1 MLKEILS
8 KYSPPD
14 LRWGLAL
21 TLAHQDIRD
30 RFTRTVLGPFWIVI
44 SNAALVGGIAVVFGG
59 LFNAPIADYV
69 TYVALGIATW
79 TYISTIM
86 TGSSK
91 YFESGKNILFTYDLP
106 WSMQITRRV
115 FVEAIV
121 FGIHLLV
128 AIPIVLYT
136 QTDLGVISLF
146 AIVGVFINL
155 VFGYGIA
162 LIIAS
167 FGVRYSDLG
176 HALESIMLFL
186 FLFTPVFWLESDLGA
201 TRSAVVQ
208 YNPLFHL
215 LDIIRTPILDQ
226 NIPVDGV
233 IISSVLASTT
243 LLIGIF
249 TYNKKR
255 PSIGMWMQ

>member
-146 AIVGVFINL
+146 AIVGYL
-155 VFGYGIA
+155 
-162 LIIAS
+162 
-167 FGVRYSDLG
+167 
-176 HALESIMLFL
+176 
-186 FLFTPVFWLESDLGA
+186 
-201 TRSAVVQ
+201 
-208 YNPLFHL
+208 
-215 LDIIRTPILDQ
+215 
-226 NIPVDGV
+226 
-233 IISSVLASTT
+233 
-243 LLIGIF
+243 
-249 TYNKKR
+249 
-255 PSIGMWMQ
+255 